1 MDVQQ
6 EPDAEPQN
14 ITFEDLGIK
23 KGPQLADTPLGKVFS
38 CQIIIPR
45 TELDIQN
52 KCIAMRY
59 THLLQWT
66 YVPKE

>member
-6 EPDAEPQN
+6 EPDAEARN

-38 CQIIIPR
+38 CQIITPR

-52 KCIAMRY
+52 TRIALRH
-59 THLLQWT
+59 THLL
-66 YVPKE
+66 